1 VFLRLPDIADG
12 VIVRLRVL
20 TAAALFALA
29 ACGGEPAPPPGPQ
42 APAVEASALQGAVRD
57 PRVRRFY
64 EARQWR
70 PAWTA
75 EAEASLNA
83 ALGEAD
89 RHGLKPDDFRR
100 PLATA
105 RAGAAREAA
114 LSLAALTYAE
124 ALGRGRTDP
133 TQLERFYEIPRP
145 SPDFTAGL
153 ERAVAGNGD
162 VRGWI
167 LGLAPQ
173 DADYRALS
181 AAYLEA
187 KRQVDAA
194 RGHPTAAQT
203 DRVRTLAVNLERRR
217 WLDRAPA
224 PTRIDVNT
232 ASTMLVYW
240 HDGTPRDTRR
250 VVVGSAGERA
260 TPSLATPMFQ
270 LIANPT
276 WTVPRSIGTSAGYLA
291 RHGFTVRNGRR
302 IQPSGPGNALGLV
315 KFDLRNGHAI
325 YLHDTPSKSL
335 FLRDERHASHGCV
348 RVHNALEFAEIIAR
362 DAGVLD
368 QWQRAQRAPTARRA
382 AEGADGAAQP
392 AQRRYV
398 QRWIPLP
405 REIPVRLL
413 YQTAF
418 VENGQVRIV
427 RDVYGRDDRV
437 AIALGLQP
445 RVRPA
450 PRTGPGSPADVGP

>member
-1 VFLRLPDIADG
+1 M
-12 VIVRLRVL
+12 RLRVL
-20 TAAALFALA
+20 TAAALLALA
-29 ACGGEPAPPPGPQ
+29 ACGGEPVPTGPQ
-42 APAVEASALQGAVRD
+42 APAVEASALQAAVRD
-57 PRVRRFY
+57 PRLRRFY

-70 PAWTA
+70 PAWTT

-83 ALGEAD
+83 ALGTAD
-89 RHGLKPDDFRR
+89 RHGLNPDEFRR
-100 PLATA
+100 PLANA
-105 RAGAAREAA
+105 REGAAREAA
-114 LSLAALTYAE
+114 LSLAALDYAE
-124 ALGRGRTDP
+124 ALGRGKTDP
-133 TQLERFYEIPRP
+133 RQLERIYEIPRP
-145 SPDFTAGL
+145 APDLTGGL
-153 ERAVAGNGD
+153 ERVLSGDGD
-162 VRGWI
+162 VRRW
-167 LGLAPQ
+167 LDSLAPQ
-173 DADYRALS
+173 DADYLALS

-187 KRQVDAA
+187 KRQVDGA
-194 RGHPTAAQT
+194 RGHPTTEQT
-203 DRVRTLAVNLERRR
+203 DRMRTLAVNLERRR
-217 WLDRAPA
+217 WLDRNPA
-224 PTRIDVNT
+224 RTRIDVNT

-240 HDGTPRDTRR
+240 RDGTPRDTRR

-291 RHGFTVRNGRR
+291 RHGFIVRGERR
-302 IQPSGPGNALGLV
+302 VQPSGPSNALGLV

-348 RVHNALEFAEIIAR
+348 RVHNALEFAELIAR
-362 DAGVLD
+362 DEGIFD
-368 QWQRAQRAPTARRA
+368 QWQRATRPPRPTR
-382 AEGADGAAQP
+382 QP
-392 AQRRYV
+392 ATTNEDGTVTPARPAERRYI

-437 AIALGLQP
+437 AVALGF
-445 RVRPA
+445 PA
-450 PRTGPGSPADVGP
+450 RQRAARATGPADVGP

>member
-1 VFLRLPDIADG
+1 

-20 TAAALFALA
+20 TAAALLALA
-29 ACGGEPAPPPGPQ
+29 ACGGEPTPTGPQ
-42 APAVEASALQGAVRD
+42 APAVEAGALQAAVRD
-57 PRVRRFY
+57 ARVRRFY

-70 PAWTA
+70 PAWTQ

-89 RHGLKPDDFRR
+89 RHGLNPDDFRR

-105 RAGAAREAA
+105 RDGAAREAA
-114 LSLAALTYAE
+114 LSLAAFSYAE
-124 ALGRGRTDP
+124 ALARGRTDP
-133 TQLERFYEIPRP
+133 TRLERNYEIPRP
-145 SPDFTAGL
+145 DPDLVAGL
-153 ERAVAGNGD
+153 EQVLSGTGD
-162 VRGWI
+162 VRGWVR
-167 LGLAPQ
+167 GLAPQ
-173 DADYRALS
+173 DADYRTLS
-181 AAYLEA
+181 AAYLDA

-194 RGHPTAAQT
+194 HGRPTREQV
-203 DRVRTLAVNLERRR
+203 DRLRTLAVNLERRR
-217 WLDRAPA
+217 WLSREPA
-224 PTRIDVNT
+224 RTRIDVNT
-232 ASTMLVYW
+232 ASTMLAYW
-240 HDGTPRDTRR
+240 RDGALRDSRR

-276 WTVPRSIGTSAGYLA
+276 WTVPKSIGMSAGYMA
-291 RHGFTVRNGRR
+291 RHRITVRGERR

-362 DAGVLD
+362 DEGVLQ
-368 QWQRAQRAPTARRA
+368 QWQRAQRAPQSRPRRQSSESGEAGQTPARP
-382 AEGADGAAQP
+382 EP
-392 AQRRYV
+392 PRYV

-418 VENGQVRIV
+418 VENGQVKIV

-437 AIALGLQP
+437 AVALGLQP

-450 PRTGPGSPADVGP
+450 PRTGTGGAPADVGP

>member
-1 VFLRLPDIADG
+1 MRFGLLASAAFL
-12 VIVRLRVL
+12 V
-20 TAAALFALA
+20 LA
-29 ACGGEPAPPPGPQ
+29 ACSGEPEPTGPQ
-42 APAVEASALQGAVRD
+42 APAVEASALQAAVQD
-57 PRVRRFY
+57 PRLRRFY
-64 EARQWR
+64 AARQWR
-70 PAWTA
+70 PAWTR

-83 ALGEAD
+83 ALNDAT
-89 RHGLKPDDFRR
+89 RHGLDPAEYRR
-100 PLATA
+100 PLGNA
-105 RAGAAREAA
+105 REGAAREAA
-114 LSLAALTYAE
+114 LSLAAFNYAE

-133 TQLERFYEIPRP
+133 RRLERIYEIPRP
-145 SPDFTAGL
+145 EPDLNGGL
-153 ERAVAGNGD
+153 ERVLSGDGD
-162 VRGWI
+162 VRRW
-167 LGLAPQ
+167 LDGLAPQ

-187 KRQVDAA
+187 RRQVDAA
-194 RGHPTAAQT
+194 RGHPTTEQT

-217 WLDRAPA
+217 WLDRNPA
-224 PTRIDVNT
+224 RTRIDVNT

-240 HDGTPRDTRR
+240 RDGTPRDTRR

-260 TPSLATPMFQ
+260 TPSLAAPMFQ

-276 WTVPRSIGTSAGYLA
+276 WTVPQSIGTSAGYLA

-302 IQPSGPGNALGLV
+302 IQPSGPSNALGLV

-362 DAGVLD
+362 DEGIFD
-368 QWQRAQRAPTARRA
+368 QWQRATRPPRPTRQPATT
-382 AEGADGAAQP
+382 AEDGTVTPASP
-392 AQRRYV
+392 AQRRYI

-437 AIALGLQP
+437 AVALGF
-445 RVRPA
+445 A
-450 PRTGPGSPADVGP
+450 PRQRAARATGPADVGP

>member
-1 VFLRLPDIADG
+1 M
-12 VIVRLRVL
+12 RLRVL
-20 TAAALFALA
+20 TAAAALLALA
-29 ACGGEPAPPPGPQ
+29 ACSGGPATPPGPQ

-64 EARQWR
+64 AARQWR
-70 PAWTA
+70 PAWTQ
-75 EAEASLNA
+75 EAEASLSA
-83 ALGEAD
+83 ALNQAD
-89 RHGLKPDDFRR
+89 RHGLRPDEFRR
-100 PLATA
+100 PLANA
-105 RAGAAREAA
+105 REGAAREAA
-114 LSLAALTYAE
+114 LSLAALSYAE
-124 ALGRGRTDP
+124 ALARGRADP
-133 TQLERFYEIPRP
+133 TRLETIYEIPRP
-145 SPDFTAGL
+145 SPDLIAGL
-153 ERAVAGNGD
+153 ERVLAGNGD

-167 LGLAPQ
+167 DGLAPQ

-187 KRQVDAA
+187 KRQADAA
-194 RGHPTAAQT
+194 RGHPTTEQT

-217 WLDRAPA
+217 WLVRDPA
-224 PTRIDVNT
+224 RTRIDVNT
-232 ASTMLVYW
+232 ASTVLVYW
-240 HDGTPRDTRR
+240 RDGTPRDTRR

-260 TPSLATPMFQ
+260 TPSLAAPMFQ

-291 RHGFTVRNGRR
+291 RHGFTVRNGLR

-362 DAGVLD
+362 DEGILE
-368 QWQRAQRAPTARRA
+368 QWQRAQRPPRPQRRRAAA
-382 AEGADGAAQP
+382 AEGADGAAPPEQP
-392 AQRRYV
+392 ERPRYI

-413 YQTAF
+413 YHTAF

-437 AIALGLQP
+437 AAALGFPP
-445 RVRPA
+445 RQRA
-450 PRTGPGSPADVGP
+450 TRASGPADVGP